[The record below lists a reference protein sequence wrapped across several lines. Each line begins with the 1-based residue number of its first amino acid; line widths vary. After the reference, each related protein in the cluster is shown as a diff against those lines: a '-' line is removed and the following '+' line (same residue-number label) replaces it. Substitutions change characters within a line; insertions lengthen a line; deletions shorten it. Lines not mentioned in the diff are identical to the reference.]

1 MSPIAFG
8 LGSSR
13 AFGIARSSVGL
24 PYWLQSINL
33 NFSSSQIDAYYV
45 QDIAKDSSGN
55 IYVLGNSS
63 YDRSLSSYSV
73 VVKFNELGVV
83 QWTSRIP
90 NNASSIVHWGTNLHV
105 TPDGSTVYVIGETYN
120 SASSGTSFDVLIVK
134 ITTSNISPPG
144 QTGSTIPLEVYKMY
158 LTDGSSNEQEDNVLS
173 VVDSSGNI
181 YIAYNHFGD
190 NGTFTDIILT
200 KCSISSNTLNVSWSK
215 IITASA
221 GASNQ
226 FVNGIHLDSSENIY
240 WSGSTDGQ
248 TIPIIGKH
256 NKANGNLTW
265 CKQIQITDYVPYT
278 SPLHI
283 DSNDNIYLTGFSGR
297 IATSNYG
304 LSLTKINSSA
314 SLVWQRILQS
324 PTFNSSEIITGAR
337 VTTDTS
343 NNVYILGQTN
353 VNTAGGYD
361 VFLGKFDSSNGN
373 LLFGR
378 SFGGSL
384 DDFSSGFN
392 GNTPAYKIIADPDS
406 LIFAGILG
414 NIVPFQPE
422 QTCGLLCKLPVN
434 GSKTGVYTAQL
445 SNVSLGSPPTNYSIT
460 YNTFSWG
467 TNGDFTSSTTI
478 SDFGITLLNAT
489 QTTASISESGL
500 NFPINTL
507 KTTV

>member
-13 AFGIARSSVGL
+13 AFGIGKSSRSI

-33 NFSSSQIDAYYV
+33 NFSSSQSDAYYT

-63 YDRSLSSYSV
+63 YDWSSSSYCV
-73 VVKFNELGVV
+73 VVKFNESGDP
-83 QWTSRIP
+83 QWTARIP
-90 NNASSIVHWGTNLHV
+90 NSASSIIHWGTNLHV
-105 TPDGSTVYVIGETYN
+105 TPDGSTVYVIGTTY
-120 SASSGTSFDVLIVK
+120 SAAFGTASDVLVVK

-144 QTGSTIPLEVYKMY
+144 QYGSTIPLEVYRMY
-158 LTDGSSNEQEDNVLS
+158 LTDGSLDEQEDNVLS

-181 YIAYNHFGD
+181 YVAYNHFGD
-190 NGTFTDIILT
+190 NDTFTDVILT
-200 KCSISSNTLNVSWSK
+200 KCSISSNTLNVAWSK
-215 IITASA
+215 RITASD

-248 TIPIIGKH
+248 TISLIGKH
-256 NKANGNLTW
+256 NKTNGSLIW

-283 DSNDNIYLTGFSGR
+283 DSNDNIYLTG
-297 IATSNYG
+297 TSLKIETGNYG
-304 LSLTKINSSA
+304 VLLTKINSSA

-324 PTFNSSEIITGAR
+324 PTFNASEIITGAR
-337 VTTDTS
+337 VTTDTA
-343 NNVYILGQTN
+343 NNLYVLGETD
-353 VNTAGGYD
+353 VNTVGGSD
-361 VFLGKFDSSNGN
+361 AFLGKFNASNGN

-378 SFGGSL
+378 SFGGNF
-384 DDFSSGFN
+384 DDFSAYQGFN
-392 GNTPAYKIIADPDS
+392 GHTPAYKIIADSNS

-414 NIVPFQPE
+414 YITPFQPE
-422 QTCGLLCKLPVN
+422 ITCGLLCKLPVD
-434 GSKTGVYTAQL
+434 GSKTNSYMTKL
-445 SNVSLGSPPTNYSIT
+445 SNASTSDMSFYFVQ

-467 TNGDFTSSTTI
+467 TNGDFTSNTTI
-478 SDFGITLLNAT
+478 SDFAVTLLNAT

-500 NFPINTL
+500 NFPINTF
-507 KTTV
+507 KTSI

>member
-1 MSPIAFG
+1 MSPTAFG

-13 AFGIARSSVGL
+13 AFGIGKSSGSI

-33 NFSSSQIDAYYV
+33 NFSSSQSDAYYT

-63 YDRSLSSYSV
+63 YDWSSSSYCV
-73 VVKFNELGVV
+73 VVKFNESGDP
-83 QWTSRIP
+83 QWTARIP
-90 NNASSIVHWGTNLHV
+90 NNASSIIHWGTNLHV
-105 TPDGSTVYVIGETYN
+105 TPDGSTVYVIGTTY
-120 SASSGTSFDVLIVK
+120 SAAFGTASDVLVVK

-144 QTGSTIPLEVYKMY
+144 QYGSTIPLEVYRMY
-158 LTDGSSNEQEDNVLS
+158 LTDGSLDEQEDNVLS

-181 YIAYNHFGD
+181 YVAYNHFGD
-190 NGTFTDIILT
+190 NGTFTDVILT
-200 KCSISSNTLNVSWSK
+200 KCSISSNTLNVAWSK

-248 TIPIIGKH
+248 TIPLIGKH
-256 NKANGNLTW
+256 NKTNGSLIW

-314 SLVWQRILQS
+314 SLVWQRIIQS
-324 PTFNSSEIITGAR
+324 PTFNSSEIIAGAR

-353 VNTAGGYD
+353 VNTAGGSD
-361 VFLGKFDSSNGN
+361 VFLGKFDPSNGN

-378 SFGGSL
+378 SFGGDL
-384 DDFSSGFN
+384 DDFSTGFN
-392 GNTPAYKIIADPDS
+392 GNTPAYKIIADSNS

-422 QTCGLLCKLPVN
+422 ETCGLLCKLPVD
-434 GSKTGVYTAQL
+434 GSKTGAYMTKL
-445 SNVSLGSPPTNYSIT
+445 SNASFGGMLTSYIVQ

-467 TNGDFTSSTTI
+467 TNGDFTSNTTI
-478 SDFGITLLNAT
+478 SDFAVTLLNAT
-489 QTTASISESGL
+489 QTTANISESGL
-500 NFPINTL
+500 NFPINTF
-507 KTTV
+507 KTSI